1 MANKKRYTFLEKEHP
16 EGGVLAAKLAL
27 VSLALL
33 ILDVFVSFLY
43 QGSAGRFT
51 GAIAFTGM
59 LLSLYGLWSGMRSF
73 SEKDASPVYPVTGSI
88 GSGIMLIVY
97 LALFLAGIG

>member
-1 MANKKRYTFLEKEHP
+1 MADKKRYTFIEKEHP
-16 EGGVLAAKLAL
+16 EGGVFSAKIALA
-27 VSLALL
+27 SL
-33 ILDVFVSFLY
+33 ILLVLDVAISFFY
-43 QGSAGRFT
+43 QGNAGMFT

-59 LLSLYGLWSGMRSF
+59 LLALYGLVCGMRSF
-73 SEKDASPVYPVTGSI
+73 SEKDAAPAFPAAGSI